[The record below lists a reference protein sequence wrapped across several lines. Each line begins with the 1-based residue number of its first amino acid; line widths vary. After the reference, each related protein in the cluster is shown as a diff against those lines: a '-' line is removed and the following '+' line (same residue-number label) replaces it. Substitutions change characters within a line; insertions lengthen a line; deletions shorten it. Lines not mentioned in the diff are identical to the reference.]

1 MNDTIPEGFVESR
14 ISGKFK
20 KELDSNY
27 DIVVEDRGHDS
38 VYWQNSP
45 ERVRVYVLKFCGW
58 TSTLKTFKTL
68 EKAFE
73 FAKTVT
79 DENWHTKR
87 YS

>member
-1 MNDTIPEGFVESR
+1 MNAVPKGFVESR

-27 DIVVEDRGHDS
+27 DIVVEDRGLDS
-38 VYWQNSP
+38 NYWKDSP

-58 TSTLKTFKTL
+58 TSTLKTFGTL

-79 DENWHTKR
+79 DENWYRKGH
-87 YS
+87 S